1 MTLIFRDP
9 NFSGS
14 NQALKCRMQRYDPN
28 FSCGWSSGGLSHSK
42 TASPSWYSM
51 RDPYHLGMLAMYVWD
66 SCEKGVRVTKM
77 KTSNGLL
84 WSWDKKSERWAGR
97 SVVAQR

>member
-1 MTLIFRDP
+1 
-9 NFSGS
+9 
-14 NQALKCRMQRYDPN
+14 
-28 FSCGWSSGGLSHSK
+28 
-42 TASPSWYSM
+42 M